1 MRVFTPQ
8 RRHRTALVALVAVT
22 LAVVAAVSVAWMTGS
37 DSSAPRPGVV
47 APAPTAT
54 TTDPRGA
61 VTDAGVNPWAF
72 NDPATV
78 VRFLEERC
86 PDAPPPARVDQLLSA
101 LQACLASTP
110 PNTESTQK
118 NPIDVSSLWQTLA
131 AIPAADRDNLVAGL
145 APNVRADLARIAEV
159 AAAAAVIR

>member
-1 MRVFTPQ
+1 MQELTL
-8 RRHRTALVALVAVT
+8 RRRCVTVLVALVAVT
-22 LAVVAAVSVAWMTGS
+22 LAVMVAVSVGWMTGS
-37 DSSAPRPGVV
+37 DSSTRSSGVE

-61 VTDAGVNPWAF
+61 VTDAGVNPWAM

-86 PDAPPPARVDQLLSA
+86 PAAPPPARVDQLLSA
-101 LQACLASTP
+101 LQACLASAP
-110 PNTESTQK
+110 PNTESTQT
-118 NPIDVSSLWQTLA
+118 NTIDVSSLWQILA